1 METKQI
7 YVDTMFIQSLKC
19 CMDLLDPMI
28 IHTDSDDRE
37 DDDDDSDDN
46 DDTE

>member
-19 CMDLLDPMI
+19 YMDLLDPMI
-28 IHTDSDDRE
+28 IHIDSDDSE
-37 DDDDDSDDN
+37 GDDDDSDDN
-46 DDTE
+46 DAE